1 MGNIRWVGTPCRY
14 ARSGAQ
20 RKRTDRWMI
29 GLATAR
35 EHSQAL
41 SAEVCCAAVGSVATF
56 CAVLFFVVLL
66 TA

>member
-20 RKRTDRWMI
+20 RKRIDRWMI

-35 EHSQAL
+35 EHSQVL
-41 SAEVCCAAVGSVATF
+41 STEVCYAAVCGVATF
-56 CAVLFFVVLL
+56 VTVLFFVVLL